1 MKITLQT
8 SQGQFVEKVEILP
21 FTEKPQVIL
30 WGDRVFL
37 QFLDSVYRECCFA
50 IAHTPPA
57 IPSTWWMTSDK

>member
-8 SQGQFVEKVEILP
+8 SQGQFVEKAEILP

-37 QFLDSVYRECCFA
+37 HFWGSIYRECFFA
-50 IAHTPPA
+50 VAHTPPS
-57 IPSTWWMTSDK
+57 IPESWENV